1 MARAQSDEGVFLRV
15 GGLELVVALEVAL
28 VDDFDSV
35 LLSSGAMGDMQNL
48 LVTFVRF
55 EKKKRGGKKRETD
68 GRVGSFTQDLAEF
81 KVFRAEATVGGAAA
95 RL

>member
-1 MARAQSDEGVFLRV
+1 MQTNDAWMARAQSDEGVFLRV

-48 LVTFVRF
+48 LVAFVRF
-55 EKKKRGGKKRETD
+55 EKTSGVERS
-68 GRVGSFTQDLAEF
+68 GR
-81 KVFRAEATVGGAAA
+81 RTVE
-95 RL
+95 

>member
-48 LVTFVRF
+48 LVAFVRF
-55 EKKKRGGKKRETD
+55 FFKKKAGWK
-68 GRVGSFTQDLAEF
+68 
-81 KVFRAEATVGGAAA
+81 EAGDE
-95 RL
+95 RSSRILHPRPRRIQSLPR